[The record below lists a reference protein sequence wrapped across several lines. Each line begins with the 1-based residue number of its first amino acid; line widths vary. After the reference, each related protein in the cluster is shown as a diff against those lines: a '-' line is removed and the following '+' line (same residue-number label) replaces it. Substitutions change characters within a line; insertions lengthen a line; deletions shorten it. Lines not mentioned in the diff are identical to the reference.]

1 MKVNH
6 IGYLVENIEEGIQE
20 FLKLGYFK
28 LGEVIKDQDRKIYI
42 CFLKNED
49 TVVEL
54 VSPIDETSVVY
65 EMHKKFRNMPY
76 HICYEA
82 EDLEATMREYR
93 KQGFI
98 IVQPVAPAIA
108 FDNRKV
114 VFLFNKSIGLIEI
127 VEKII

>member
-6 IGYLVENIEEGIQE
+6 IGYLVENIENGIQE
-20 FLKLGYFK
+20 FIKLGYLK
-28 LGEVIKDQDRKIYI
+28 LGEVIEDQDRKIHI

-54 VSPIDETSVVY
+54 VSPMDETSVVY

-76 HICYEA
+76 HICYEV
-82 EDLEATMREYR
+82 EDIEAAMREYR

-98 IVQPVAPAIA
+98 IVQSVAPAIA
-108 FDNRKV
+108 FNNRKV
-114 VFLFNKSIGLIEI
+114 VFLFNKYIGMIEI